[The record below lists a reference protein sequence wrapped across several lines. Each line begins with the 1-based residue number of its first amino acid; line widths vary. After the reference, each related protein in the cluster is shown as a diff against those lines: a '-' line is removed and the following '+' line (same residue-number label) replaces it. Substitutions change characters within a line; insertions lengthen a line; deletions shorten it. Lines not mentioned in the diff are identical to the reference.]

1 MGNATLFAKQA
12 VSFQQNSAK
21 EELTMQTKQFL
32 IFGRVQGVGFR
43 FFTWQQ
49 AQKIGLSGT
58 VRNREDGSVEVIAQG
73 SEKQLTQLKQWLL
86 QGSRFARVENIIE
99 QEYLTDSLYQ
109 QFRVIQ

>member
-1 MGNATLFAKQA
+1 
-12 VSFQQNSAK
+12 
-21 EELTMQTKQFL
+21 MQTKQFL

>member
-1 MGNATLFAKQA
+1 
-12 VSFQQNSAK
+12 
-21 EELTMQTKQFL
+21 MQTKQFL

-58 VRNREDGSVEVIAQG
+58 VRNRDDGSVEVIAQG

-99 QEYLTDSLYQ
+99 QEYLTDSFYQ

>member
-1 MGNATLFAKQA
+1 
-12 VSFQQNSAK
+12 
-21 EELTMQTKQFL
+21 MQTKQFL

-58 VRNREDGSVEVIAQG
+58 VRNRDDGSVEVIAQG
-73 SEKQLTQLKQWLL
+73 SEKQLTQFKQWLV
-86 QGSRFARVENIIE
+86 QGPRFAQVENIIE
-99 QEYLTDSLYQ
+99 QEYLTDSLYL

>member
-1 MGNATLFAKQA
+1 
-12 VSFQQNSAK
+12 
-21 EELTMQTKQFL
+21 MQTKQFL

-58 VRNREDGSVEVIAQG
+58 VRNRDDGSVEVIAQG

>member
-1 MGNATLFAKQA
+1 
-12 VSFQQNSAK
+12 
-21 EELTMQTKQFL
+21 MQTKQFL
-32 IFGRVQGVGFR
+32 IFGKVQGVGFR

-49 AQKIGLSGT
+49 AQKIGLFGT

-86 QGSRFARVENIIE
+86 QGSRFARVENILE

>member
-1 MGNATLFAKQA
+1 
-12 VSFQQNSAK
+12 
-21 EELTMQTKQFL
+21 MQTKQFL

-58 VRNREDGSVEVIAQG
+58 VRNRDDGSVEVIAQG

-86 QGSRFARVENIIE
+86 QGSRFARVENILE
-99 QEYLTDSLYQ
+99 QEYLTDSPYQ

>member
-1 MGNATLFAKQA
+1 
-12 VSFQQNSAK
+12 
-21 EELTMQTKQFL
+21 MQTKQFL

-86 QGSRFARVENIIE
+86 QGSRFARVENILE

>member
-1 MGNATLFAKQA
+1 
-12 VSFQQNSAK
+12 
-21 EELTMQTKQFL
+21 MQTKQFL
-32 IFGRVQGVGFR
+32 IFGKVQGVGFR

-86 QGSRFARVENIIE
+86 QGSRFARVENILE